1 MSTQQS
7 IDTLLASFK
16 EVLESGQDVNVA
28 EVPFIIIKGDI
39 DGKGILWSGQ
49 GHNKQFLF
57 ASKPDRFFISEN
69 IDLAKGKN
77 ISINNIKLLDEKELG
92 ATVTKSNLREVG
104 HLKGLIVDGSMRI
117 DQYIVYDSNTNRLG
131 IGIENP
137 NAALSIAEDGVEI
150 ILGTTNGV
158 KGVIGTFASHNLD
171 IVTDNTPRISIE
183 AGGNITLG
191 STVNKVTILGTLGIN
206 VNNPDPRAAL
216 HVNGSIKF
224 NNKIHLSDN
233 NFPTSGHYTV
243 GDIVWNNQ
251 PAAGRFV
258 GWVCVVE
265 GSPGL
270 WNGFGRIE

>member
-1 MSTQQS
+1 MPTQQS

-69 IDLAKGKN
+69 IDLAKGKH
-77 ISINNIKLLDEKELG
+77 ISVNNIKLLDEKELG

-158 KGVIGTFASHNLD
+158 KGFIGTFASHNLD

-265 GSPGL
+265 G
-270 WNGFGRIE
+270 RIE

>member
-1 MSTQQS
+1 MPNQQS
-7 IDTLLASFK
+7 IDNLLTSFR
-16 EVLESGQDVNVA
+16 EVLESGEDVNVA

-57 ASKPDRFFISEN
+57 ASKPDRFFVSEN
-69 IDLAKGKN
+69 IDLAKGKT
-77 ISINNIKLLDEKELG
+77 ISVNNIKLLDEKELG

-137 NAALSIAEDGVEI
+137 NAALSIAEDGVEVVV
-150 ILGTTNGV
+150 GTTHGV
-158 KGVIGTFASHNLD
+158 KGFVGTYASHGLD
-171 IVTDNTPRISIE
+171 IITDNTSRISIE

-191 STVNKVTILGTLGIN
+191 SAVNKVTILGKLGIN
-206 VNNPDPRAAL
+206 VNNPDQRAAL

-224 NNKIHLSDN
+224 NDKIHLNDHA
-233 NFPTSGHYTV
+233 FPTSGHYTV
-243 GDIVWNNQ
+243 GDIVWNSQ

-258 GWVCVVE
+258 GWVCVTE

-270 WNGFGRIE
+270 WSGFGRIE